1 MILGL
6 APLLDGVLNQT
17 SLVDG
22 VNKIIA
28 SSVSDTK
35 KEKEDNDVVDEDCNE
50 KINEGA
56 PTSSTAYKY

>member
-17 SLVDG
+17 SLVEG

-35 KEKEDNDVVDEDCNE
+35 EKEDNDVVEEDCNK